1 MQRRFTYFVLG
12 ALILGVLVGF
22 ILHATLPDAVTA
34 TMVAGYLSIL
44 TDVFLRLIKMI
55 IAPLVFATLVAG
67 IARMEDS
74 GAIGR
79 IGLKTLV
86 WFLGAS
92 VLSLVIGLVLVQVL
106 QPGAHLG
113 LHVPQEGSSSLDTS
127 ALTLKD
133 FMTHL
138 VPTSF
143 VDAMARNEIL
153 QIVVFSVLVGMA
165 IVALGERASAVLAV
179 IEQIGAI
186 MLKITGYVIT
196 CAPLAVFASI
206 AATVTTQGLGILTA
220 YAKFIG
226 GFYASLGLL
235 WAILLA
241 AATLVIGRR
250 SIELMRAIKEPALLA
265 FSTASSEA
273 AYPLVL
279 ERLQTFGIP
288 SRIVSF
294 VLPLGYSFNL
304 DGSMMYCTFAILFIA
319 QAYGIELTLA
329 QKVTMLLVLLV
340 TSKGIAGVPRASLVV
355 IASTLAYFKLP
366 EAGLLLV
373 LAVDHLLDMGRS
385 ATNVIG
391 NSVAAVIV
399 AKWEERS
406 PRQVLPRGAAAPL
419 TEL

>member
-12 ALILGVLVGF
+12 ALILGVVVGS
-22 ILHATLPDAVTA
+22 ILHTLVPDEASAAT
-34 TMVAGYLSIL
+34 VAGYLTII

-55 IAPLVFATLVAG
+55 IAPLVFATLASG
-67 IARMEDS
+67 IAHMEDS

-86 WFLGAS
+86 WFLAAS
-92 VLSLVIGLVLVQVL
+92 IVSLVIGLVLVQL
-106 QPGAHLG
+106 FQPGAHLG
-113 LHVPQEGSSSLDTS
+113 LQVPQAIGSSVGASE
-127 ALTLKD
+127 LTLKD

-138 VPTSF
+138 VPTSI

-153 QIVVFSVLVGMA
+153 QIVVFSVLVGTA
-165 IVALGERASAVLAV
+165 IVTLGARAATVLVV

-186 MLKITGYVIT
+186 MLRITGYVIM
-196 CAPLAVFASI
+196 CAPFAVFASI
-206 AATVTTQGLGILTA
+206 AATVTTQGIGILAT
-220 YAKFIG
+220 YAKFIAA
-226 GFYASLGLL
+226 FYASLVVLWVVLL
-235 WAILLA
+235 CAV
-241 AATLVIGRR
+241 TLVIGRR
-250 SIELMRAIKEPALLA
+250 AVELLRAIKGPVLLA

-279 ERLQTFGIP
+279 ERLQTFGIS

-304 DGSMMYCTFAILFIA
+304 DGSMMYCTFAVLFIA
-319 QAYGIELTLA
+319 QAYGIQLTLA
-329 QKVTMLLVLLV
+329 QQVTMLLVLLV

-366 EAGLLLV
+366 EAGLLLI

-391 NSVAAVIV
+391 NSVAAVVV
-399 AKWEERS
+399 ANWEDD
-406 PRQVLPRGAAAPL
+406 VAAPL
-419 TEL
+419 PAEELLTEI